1 MKIELTDKEIKLLL
15 SQLNELQDYRSSM
28 TCNDPDSGEEKIFT
42 KSERKQ
48 MKKMVDDFYDD
59 EEEDADA
66 DYLTNNEYVD
76 YMIARIEMQIKKK
89 KKK

>member
-48 MKKMVDDFYDD
+48 MKKMVDDFDDD
-59 EEEDADA
+59 EDGA
-66 DYLTNNEYVD
+66 DYLSNNEYVD

>member
-28 TCNDPDSGEEKIFT
+28 TCNDPDSGEEKLFT

-48 MKKMVDDFYDD
+48 MKKMVDDFYEDDDD
-59 EEEDADA
+59 EDA

-76 YMIARIEMQIKKK
+76 YMISRIEMQIKKK